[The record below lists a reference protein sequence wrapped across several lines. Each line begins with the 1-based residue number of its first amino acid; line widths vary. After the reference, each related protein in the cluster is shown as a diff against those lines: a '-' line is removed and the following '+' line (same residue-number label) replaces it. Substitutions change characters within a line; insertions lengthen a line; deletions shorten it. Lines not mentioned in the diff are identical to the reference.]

1 MATTTASMTEQ
12 LSDAVRWQARA
23 EAYTIQTMLGCRDV
37 EMARTA
43 LIESPLRRKIE
54 RSAIALTIGEAT
66 GMSESQI
73 QLRLSI
79 ADRVREK
86 TPQVWDA
93 FIEGLI
99 DFSRVR
105 DISATIEKLHRP
117 ESIARLDN
125 RVIAYATE
133 HTGAELQQWLR
144 RFVQRVEADLA
155 TERADAERANRH
167 VSVTHGDDSMSWLNA
182 YLPSHQAAAI
192 EARLRKEARKAADP
206 DDDRAVAQ
214 READLLVAWCTSSEA
229 TTSAIDANIAVTVG
243 ADVLAGA
250 APGFAESTDGG
261 WAVPAP
267 WLADVIATGSTFWH
281 RIVVDPVTDDVLSHE
296 YVGRFAPDS
305 LALALRFLHGVCQAP
320 GCRVPSERC
329 DLDHRIPHPVGP
341 TNGDNMGPLCRRHH
355 NLKGHGLLHWST
367 SPPKPPPAEPMV
379 IELYPP
385 VPPIAMEYVA
395 A

>member
-1 MATTTASMTEQ
+1 MAITTAPTTES
-12 LSDAVRWQARA
+12 LSDAVRRQARA
-23 EAYTIQTMLGCRDV
+23 EAHTVQTMLDYRDA

-43 LIESPLRRKIE
+43 QIESSLRRKIE

-66 GMSESQI
+66 GMSEVQI
-73 QLRLSI
+73 HLRLSI

-86 TPQVWDA
+86 TPLVWEA
-93 FIEGLI
+93 FVDGLI

-105 DISATIEKLHRP
+105 DISATIEKLHRQ
-117 ESIARLDN
+117 ESIDRLDD
-125 RVIAYATE
+125 RVIGYATS

-144 RFVQRVEADLA
+144 RFVQRVESDLA
-155 TERADAERANRH
+155 TERADAERDQRH

-192 EARLRKEARKAADP
+192 EARLRKEARKSADP
-206 DDDRAVAQ
+206 DDDRTVPQ
-214 READLLVAWCTSSEA
+214 READLLVAWCTSSDSV
-229 TTSAIDANIAVTVG
+229 TSAVDANIAVTVG

-250 APGFAESTDGG
+250 TPGFAESTDGA
-261 WAVPAP
+261 WAVPAS

-281 RIVVDPVTDDVLSHE
+281 RIVVDPVTDDVLAHE
-296 YVGRFAPDS
+296 YVGRFAPDT
-305 LALALRFLHGVCQAP
+305 LALALQFLHGVCQAP
-320 GCRVPSERC
+320 GCMVPSERC
-329 DLDHRIPHPVGP
+329 DLDHRIPHPAGP

-367 SPPKPPPAEPMV
+367 SPPQPPPEPLV

-385 VPPIAMEYVA
+385 RTDFVMEYVA

>member
-1 MATTTASMTEQ
+1 MASTTAPTTED
-12 LSDAVRWQARA
+12 LSDVVRWQARA
-23 EAYTIQTMLGCRDV
+23 EAYAIGRMVDFRDA

-43 LIESPLRRKIE
+43 LIESSLRRKIE

-66 GMSESQI
+66 GMSEAQI
-73 QLRLSI
+73 HLRLSI

-86 TPQVWDA
+86 TPRVWAA
-93 FIEGLI
+93 FVDGLI

-105 DISATIEKLHRP
+105 DIIAAIERLHRD
-117 ESIARLDN
+117 ESIARLES
-125 RVIAYATE
+125 RVIGYAID
-133 HTGAELQQWLR
+133 HTGAELRQWLR

-155 TERADAERANRH
+155 TERADTERDQRH

-192 EARLRKEARKAADP
+192 EARLRKQARKP
-206 DDDRAVAQ
+206 VEPGDDRTVAQ
-214 READLLVAWCTSSEA
+214 READLLVAWCARCEA
-229 TTSAIDANIAVTVG
+229 VTSAVDANIAVTVG

-250 APGFAESTDGG
+250 TPGFAESTDGC

-267 WLADVIATGSTFWH
+267 WLADVVATGSTFWH
-281 RIVVDPVTDDVLSHE
+281 RIVLEPVTDDVLSHE

-341 TNGDNMGPLCRRHH
+341 TSGDNMGPLCRRHH

-367 SPPKPPPAEPMV
+367 SPPEPPLEPIV

-385 VPPIAMEYVA
+385 VPPIVMEYVA

>member
-1 MATTTASMTEQ
+1 MAITTAPTTES
-12 LSDAVRWQARA
+12 LSDAVRRQARA
-23 EAYTIQTMLGCRDV
+23 EAHTVQTMLDYRDA
-37 EMARTA
+37 EIARTA
-43 LIESPLRRKIE
+43 SIESSLRRKIE

-66 GMSESQI
+66 GMSEAQI
-73 QLRLSI
+73 HLRLSI

-86 TPQVWDA
+86 TPLVWEA
-93 FIEGLI
+93 FVDGLI

-105 DISATIEKLHRP
+105 DISATIEKLHRQ
-117 ESIARLDN
+117 ESVDRLDD
-125 RVIAYATE
+125 RVIGYATS

-144 RFVQRVEADLA
+144 RFVQRVESDLA
-155 TERADAERANRH
+155 TERADAQRDQRH

-192 EARLRKEARKAADP
+192 EARLRKEARKSADP
-206 DDDRAVAQ
+206 DDDRTVAQ
-214 READLLVAWCTSSEA
+214 READLLVAWCTSSDSV
-229 TTSAIDANIAVTVG
+229 TSAVDANIAVTVG

-250 APGFAESTDGG
+250 TPGFAESTDGA

-267 WLADVIATGSTFWH
+267 WLAEVIASGSTFWH
-281 RIVVDPVTDDVLSHE
+281 RIVVDPITDDVLAHE
-296 YVGRFAPDS
+296 YVGRFAPDT
-305 LALALRFLHGVCQAP
+305 LALALQFLHGVCQAP
-320 GCRVPSERC
+320 GCMVPSERC
-329 DLDHRIPHPVGP
+329 DLDHRIPHPAGP

-367 SPPKPPPAEPMV
+367 SPPQPPPEPLV

-385 VPPIAMEYVA
+385 RTDFVMEYVA

>member
-1 MATTTASMTEQ
+1 MATTTAPTTQ
-12 LSDAVRWQARA
+12 ALSDAVRRQALA
-23 EAYTIQTMLGCRDV
+23 EAHTIQTMLDYRDA

-43 LIESPLRRKIE
+43 QIESSLRRKIE

-66 GMSESQI
+66 GMSEAQI
-73 QLRLSI
+73 HLRLSI

-86 TPQVWDA
+86 TPLVWEA
-93 FIEGLI
+93 FVDGLI

-117 ESIARLDN
+117 ESIARLES
-125 RVIAYATE
+125 RVIGYATS
-133 HTGAELQQWLR
+133 HTGTELRQWLR

-155 TERADAERANRH
+155 TERADTERTQRR
-167 VSVTHGDDSMSWLNA
+167 VTVTHGDDSMSWLNA

-192 EARLRKEARKAADP
+192 EARLRKDARKPAAP
-206 DDDRAVAQ
+206 DDDRTVAQ

-229 TTSAIDANIAVTVG
+229 VTSAVDANIAVTVA

-250 APGFAESTDGG
+250 APGLAESTDGT

-267 WLADVIATGSTFWH
+267 WLEDVIATGSTFWH
-281 RIVVDPVTDDVLSHE
+281 RIVVDPVTDDVLAHE
-296 YVGRFAPDS
+296 YVGRFAPDT
-305 LALALRFLHGVCQAP
+305 LALALQFLHGVCQAP

-329 DLDHRIPHPVGP
+329 DLDHRIPHPAGP
-341 TNGDNMGPLCRRHH
+341 TTGDNMGPLCRRHH

-367 SPPKPPPAEPMV
+367 SPPRPPSEPIV

-385 VPPIAMEYVA
+385 APPIAIEYVA

>member
-1 MATTTASMTEQ
+1 MTEQ

-23 EAYTIQTMLGCRDV
+23 EAYTILTMLGCRDV

-79 ADRVREK
+79 ADRAREK

-93 FIEGLI
+93 FVEGLI

-206 DDDRAVAQ
+206 DDDRTVAQ
-214 READLLVAWCTSSEA
+214 READLLVGWCASSKA
-229 TTSAIDANIAVTVG
+229 TASAIDANIAVTVG

-250 APGFAESTDGG
+250 ASGFAESTDGG

-355 NLKGHGLLHWST
+355 NLKGHGLLNWST
-367 SPPKPPPAEPMV
+367 SPPKPPPAEPIV
-379 IELYPP
+379 IELYLP